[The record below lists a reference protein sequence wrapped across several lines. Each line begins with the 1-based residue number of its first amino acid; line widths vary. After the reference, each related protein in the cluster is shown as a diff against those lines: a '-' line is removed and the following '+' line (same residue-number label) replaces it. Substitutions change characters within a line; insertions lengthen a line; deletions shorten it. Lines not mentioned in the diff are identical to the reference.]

1 MSNIK
6 EEDKENVSKV
16 KRWRLILGET
26 VEKDFEEMFGN
37 LDIALNKDELLMDQA
52 LAAIYN
58 EGSESY
64 LGSRGAGR
72 GKSSPHI
79 SRWLGDVRNLFDKDL
94 VRIIQADAME
104 RCGLKQLMFEPEILE
119 NLEPD
124 VNLASTILLLKDQ
137 VPKQSKEGVRNF
149 IKKIVE
155 EINKLLESDL
165 KRAVNAS
172 INKRQHS
179 PIPSAAALDFNTTIK
194 RGIKNYNPSLKRIV
208 PEHYYFFDKQ
218 AKTAASKYT
227 IILDIDQSGSMGESV
242 IYSSIMS
249 CILASMS
256 AIKTKVVA
264 FDTNIVDLSEKCEDP
279 IDLLFGF
286 TLGGGTDIEKSIKY
300 CTKYIE
306 NPKKTIF
313 FLISDLEEGGNR
325 AGLLRRLTQMK
336 EDGVIVIC
344 LLAISD
350 SGKPYYDAN
359 MAQRIAN
366 NGIPCFAAAPQ
377 MLPRLLEKA
386 MKNEDMSE
394 FATGKFGVEK

>member
-16 KRWRLILGET
+16 KRWRLILGEA
-26 VEKDFEEMFGN
+26 VEKDFEEMSGGM
-37 LDIALNKDELLMDQA
+37 DIALNKDELLMDQA

-249 CILASMS
+249 CTKNVYEYYGVGSETEHETDNGKTDEKKDKKETTEEIQTIEAF
-256 AIKTKVVA
+256 IKNDFGETPIWVEGY
-264 FDTNIVDLSEKCEDP
+264 IVGSC
-279 IDLLFGF
+279 
-286 TLGGGTDIEKSIKY
+286 TKSIKNAVWEY
-300 CTKYIE
+300 
-306 NPKKTIF
+306 PF
-313 FLISDLEEGGNR
+313 SSDN
-325 AGLLRRLTQMK
+325 A
-336 EDGVIVIC
+336 I
-344 LLAISD
+344 LLAD
-350 SGKPYYDAN
+350 EPGETDTEKV
-359 MAQRIAN
+359 IAIQLKAKELKLN
-366 NGIPCFAAAPQ
+366 VGLVTNPDNYNTCIRFLGIKQ
-377 MLPRLLEKA
+377 KYLGIWG
-386 MKNEDMSE
+386 MKDNIQAYEWV
-394 FATGKFGVEK
+394 K